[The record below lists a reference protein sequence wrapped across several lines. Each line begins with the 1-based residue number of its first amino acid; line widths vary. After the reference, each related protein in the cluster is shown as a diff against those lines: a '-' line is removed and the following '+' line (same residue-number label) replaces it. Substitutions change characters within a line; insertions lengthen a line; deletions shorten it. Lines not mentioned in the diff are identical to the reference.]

1 VEQTFSNCCRVL
13 EGYNVNTAHTLMGGS
28 DILLLPGHFHPSNS
42 LCAIAMRYG
51 TVPIAYGSSGLE
63 DTITDIQKDSERG
76 TGVFFD
82 HYGTTSLL
90 KALDAA
96 RTLFKKPKDW
106 KMFVG
111 RCMEQDFSWRES
123 ARNHLL
129 AYRRVTRRARPSK

>member
-1 VEQTFSNCCRVL
+1 
-13 EGYNVNTAHTLMGGS
+13 
-28 DILLLPGHFHPSNS
+28 
-42 LCAIAMRYG
+42 MRYG